1 MIFQIKKVS
10 AAISIFLFFCRKM
23 SLVTILT
30 FTGPSASINMQVSVR
45 TGAGSYPKVVHIIA
59 TVIKFPIACFVVT
72 RIYKN
77 NVFFLQKK
85 DMYALNLSILGG

>member
-10 AAISIFLFFCRKM
+10 AVISIFHFFCRKM

-45 TGAGSYPKVVHIIA
+45 TDAGSYPTDVHIIA
-59 TVIKFPIACFVVT
+59 TVINIPIACFVVT
-72 RIYKN
+72 RICKN
-77 NVFFLQKK
+77 KVLF
-85 DMYALNLSILGG
+85 AE